1 MSESERFK
9 IGKIDLPESELP
21 SPEEV
26 KDAIDTLDDEFEMV
40 RRVEDDPVSGGEL
53 EYREKGRTTY
63 LGDRHGELSF
73 CHFIYVADTEN
84 SIVVRNEDGEEEE
97 RNQPELVRPRVFYF
111 ENGMF
116 AFESRQDLVEPWIPD
131 FIGKLSETD
140 ALHNSHIYSFSQEM
154 MKDFYD
160 SRDKITVFKFSSSD
174 SEDFEADSPLAN
186 ALNDLTETVESQ
198 QFSGGNEGKN
208 LKGTSL
214 VDEAAEKMFIEKLHG
229 SHEDSLTM
237 NILQSG
243 IYVVAW
249 SESDWSEP
257 IDTETRAEAIFSRLV
272 PQIRRLA

>member
-1 MSESERFK
+1 MSKSERYK
-9 IGKIDLPESELP
+9 IGKINLPESELP

-26 KDAIDTLDDEFEMV
+26 RDAIDALDDEFEMV

-53 EYREKGRTTY
+53 EYREKARTTY
-63 LGDRHGELSF
+63 LGDSHGELSF
-73 CHFIYVADTEN
+73 CHFIYVGDTEN

-116 AFESRQDLVEPWIPD
+116 AFESLQDLVEPWIPD
-131 FIGKLSETD
+131 FIGKLTGTD
-140 ALHNSHIYSFSQEM
+140 ALDNSHIYSFSQEM

-160 SRDKITVFKFSSSD
+160 SRDKITVFKFSSPED
-174 SEDFEADSPLAN
+174 EDFEPDTPLAE
-186 ALNDLTETVESQ
+186 ALNDLTDTVESQ

-214 VDEAAEKMFIEKLHG
+214 VDEAAEKMFIQKLHG
-229 SHEDSLTM
+229 SYEDSLTM

-257 IDTETRAEAIFSRLV
+257 VDTGTRAEAIFNRLA
-272 PQIRRLA
+272 PQARRLS